1 LPGRAVNT
9 VILIPARFA
18 STRYP
23 GKPLVELK
31 GASGISKPLIHR
43 TVEAAR
49 RVSGVS
55 GVFVVTDDERIAGA
69 CRSAEV
75 GVLMTSSECRN
86 GTERCAE
93 ALAQLHDPDLV
104 INFQGDALLT
114 PAYFVEAL
122 VERMTSGDA
131 EVATPAMRLSSSQVR
146 ALQAEEAA
154 GRVGGTTVVTDA
166 AGRAL
171 YFSKRLIPHLP
182 ERALESEMSPVRL
195 HVGVYAY
202 RPAALAAYVETPP
215 AELEE
220 LEGLEQLRFLVAGI
234 PVAVVDVEP
243 PGFALRELNNPED
256 VGPIEEALARA
267 GLE

>member
-1 LPGRAVNT
+1 MNA
-9 VILIPARFA
+9 VILIPARYQ
-18 STRYP
+18 SSRYP

-31 GASGISKPLIHR
+31 GAGGCGKPLIQR
-43 TVEAAR
+43 SVEAAR

-55 GVFVVTDDERIAGA
+55 GVFVVTDDERIAEA
-69 CRSAEV
+69 CAPARV
-75 GVLMTSSECRN
+75 GVIMTSPDCRN

-122 VERMTSGDA
+122 MERMKAGDA
-131 EVATPAMRLSSSQVR
+131 DVATPAMQLRSDEVR
-146 ALQAEEAA
+146 ALQEEEAQ
-154 GRVGGTTVVTDA
+154 GRIGGTSVVTDA
-166 AGRAL
+166 KGRAL

-182 ERALESEMSPVRL
+182 NGALDGEMSPARL

-202 RPAALAAYVETPP
+202 RPSALLAYATAEPS
-215 AELEE
+215 ELEQ
-220 LEGLEQLRFLVAGI
+220 LEGLEQLRFLDRGI

-243 PGFALRELNNPED
+243 PPFALRELNNPED
-256 VGPIEEALARA
+256 VAPIEQALIEA